1 MATTNLNWGTGISY
15 AIPTKDEINN
25 KLLNVF
31 GNTYSD
37 DGYAIPTKSEL
48 IKIFNISN
56 TVASSYASDQL
67 VPYNDISI
75 KSLYTINVRVWNKR
89 GSGVVNLEKIILYN
103 GSTEIGSKK
112 SGFSDISN
120 GSYKDYSINVS
131 SSNGLESNFKLE
143 IGTFLGKRNLKFSDA
158 NGTIDM
164 GSAKSFSSQFSFS
177 PAELIY
183 DNYGKNF
190 TFIIYVYD
198 A

>member
-1 MATTNLNWGTGISY
+1 MATTNLNGGDGIIY

-37 DGYAIPTKSEL
+37 YGYTIPTKSEL

-56 TVASSYASDQL
+56 IATSSYASNQL
-67 VPYNDISI
+67 VPYSDISI
-75 KSLYTINVRVWNKR
+75 KSSYTIKVRVWNKR
-89 GSGVVNLEKIILYN
+89 DSGVVNLEKIILYN
-103 GSTEIGSKK
+103 GSTEIGSMK
-112 SGFSDISN
+112 SGFKDISN
-120 GSYKDYSINVS
+120 ESYTDYSINVS
-131 SSNGLESNFKLE
+131 SSNGLDSNFKLE
-143 IGTFLGKRNLKFSDA
+143 VGTFLGKRNLKFSDV
-158 NGTIDM
+158 NRTIDM
-164 GSAKSFSSQFSFS
+164 GSAKSFTSQFSFS

-183 DNYGKNF
+183 DNYGRTY